1 MDSTYHAGPDTTR
14 GSLGIGRFPTHALA
28 LEVLLN
34 TMVRPEVEF
43 LFERRITV
51 LVGHFG
57 SGKTEVAVNGAL
69 GLARQGDAVALVD
82 LDVVKPYFR
91 SRSAREWVEKE
102 GVTLVAPTGENAYA
116 DLPIVVPQVRSLFRE
131 EGRKV
136 IMDVGGDDSG
146 SRVLGSLADV
156 FGGTDTDLFLVLNF
170 RRPFT
175 ETVDG
180 AVAMAEDIGTAA
192 RQRLTGIVSNTHL
205 LGETT
210 PAIVE
215 EGLHLAR
222 ETARRLEVPV
232 RAVTVDEELVP
243 RLGDLETGCPVVP
256 LRRIIR
262 PPFEGSKETRNT
274 GPLFVLN

>member
-1 MDSTYHAGPDTTR
+1 M
-14 GSLGIGRFPTHALA
+14 
-28 LEVLLN
+28 
-34 TMVRPEVEF
+34 
-43 LFERRITV
+43 FERRITV

-69 GLARQGDAVALVD
+69 GLARGGDDVALVD

-91 SRSAREWVEKE
+91 SRSAREWMERE

-136 IMDVGGDDSG
+136 IMDVGGDNSG
-146 SRVLGSLADV
+146 ARVLGSLADV
-156 FGGTDTDLFLVLNF
+156 FPGTYTDLWLVLNF

-180 AVAMAEDIGTAA
+180 AVAMAREIETAA
-192 RQRLTGIVSNTHL
+192 RQPLTGIVSNTHL
-205 LGETT
+205 LDETT

-215 EGLHLAR
+215 EGLQLAR
-222 ETARRLEVPV
+222 ETAKRLEVPV
-232 RAVTVDEELVP
+232 RAVTVDEDLVP
-243 RLGDLETGCPVVP
+243 RLHDMDPACPVVP
-256 LRRIIR
+256 LKRIMR
-262 PPFEGSKETRNT
+262 PPFEGSRETRNT